1 MNHKTDRRVKYTKTA
16 LREALV
22 TLMQDRRI
30 SQITVKALCDLA
42 DVNRSTFYAHYT
54 DPYDLLGQVEAEV
67 LENLRRFLKT
77 QQMGERQPVS
87 EPVLTRILD
96 YVKENPALFK
106 ALLSENSH
114 VSIQKDIVSLIQVV
128 DNRYRP
134 DLDQRTIDYL
144 GEFGING
151 CVSILQK
158 WLGDGMIEPSSSLAE
173 LILNVLYY
181 GTSRF
186 Q

>member
-22 TLMQDRRI
+22 TLMQDRHI

-106 ALLSENSH
+106 ALLL
-114 VSIQKDIVSLIQVV
+114 SLIH
-128 DNRYRP
+128 
-134 DLDQRTIDYL
+134 I
-144 GEFGING
+144 
-151 CVSILQK
+151 
-158 WLGDGMIEPSSSLAE
+158 
-173 LILNVLYY
+173 
-181 GTSRF
+181 
-186 Q
+186 